1 MWEKLHRHAGS
12 EYTIHGS
19 KPRVTFV
26 DFYGMYP
33 EVKRLFLLDGSAIA
47 YRSHFALAANP
58 LVNKSGLVTSSIYGF
73 IMALNRII
81 ENEQPDY
88 LAVVF
93 DHKDK
98 TFRHT
103 EYPEYKATRE
113 KMPDDL
119 KAQLPYIKEVVEA
132 MRIPFISISG
142 FEADDVIGTLATQAA
157 KKNIAAYMVTGDKD
171 FLQLLRPD
179 VYIYN
184 IKQKGELDLMGEEA
198 PIKKWGI
205 PAKHVTDMLALMG
218 DASDNIPGVA
228 GIGEKTASKLVQDYG
243 SLEEIFEKIGTVK
256 PDKVRE
262 KLIANKESAF
272 LSKRLATI
280 CTDVELPVAADELKP
295 AKADGPRL
303 AALYRELEF
312 HSLLKKIDD
321 PVELKTSSAQN
332 YHMVKTKAELDDL
345 VKNLSTHSFTFD
357 TETDGLHPVD
367 VQMLATSFAY
377 EKSKAHFI
385 SFAHSDFSKSE
396 FIEKIKPV
404 MENPK
409 ISKGG
414 QNVKFDRHV
423 YKNQGVNVQG
433 ITFDT
438 MLESYLLDPNGRQH
452 GLDDLA
458 IKHLNLKKIPFTE
471 VSVKGQLFMDQVDIQ
486 KLSHYACE
494 DADACFQLHQIF
506 KEKIKEQNLERL
518 YHEVE
523 LPLIEVLGDMEKT
536 GFALDLN
543 LLSELSKKLTIRLNE
558 LTKQIIEAAGEEFNI
573 KSPKQMGPILFEK
586 LKVQEAAG
594 ITKIKKTKTGYA
606 TDQETLEKF
615 DAHPIIRLILE
626 YRNLSKLQSTYIDS
640 LPSLVH
646 PKTGRVHTSF
656 NQTVAATGRLSSS
669 DPNLQNIPIR
679 TELGREIR
687 KAFVAQ
693 NDNLIVSADYSQIE
707 LRFLSHLTKDPT
719 LVRTFEQNEDVHT
732 ITAALIFNKSF
743 HEVTPE
749 LRSRAKTINFGVIYG
764 MGPQRLARENGIS
777 IPEAK
782 KFIESYFQTYG
793 HVKDFFSKQL
803 EFARE
808 HGYVETIMGRRRP
821 LPDINGKNPM
831 MVAIAE
837 RMAGNTPLQ
846 GSAAD
851 LIKIAMINIHNEIK
865 KRNLKTRML
874 LQVHDELVFEVP
886 PDELKEAM
894 EMIKDKMETAM
905 KLDVPLLVD
914 IRSGQNW

>member
-1 MWEKLHRHAGS
+1 M
-12 EYTIHGS
+12 
-19 KPRVTFV
+19 
-26 DFYGMYP
+26 
-33 EVKRLFLLDGSAIA
+33 KRLFLLDGSAIA
-47 YRSHFALAANP
+47 YRSHFAFAANP
-58 LVNKSGLVTSSIYGF
+58 LVNKSGMVTSAIYGF

-81 ENEQPDY
+81 ENEQPDF

-98 TFRHT
+98 TFRH
-103 EYPEYKATRE
+103 EEFPEYKATRE

-119 KAQLPYIKEVVEA
+119 RAQLPYIKDVVEA
-132 MRIPFISISG
+132 MRIPYISISG
-142 FEADDVIGTLATQAA
+142 FEADDVIGTLAHRAVQ
-157 KKNIAAYMVTGDKD
+157 KKIHAYMVTGDKD
-171 FLQLLRPD
+171 FLQLIEPG
-179 VYIYN
+179 VFIYN
-184 IKQKGELDLMGEEA
+184 IKQKGDLEIMGEEA

-205 PAKHVTDMLALMG
+205 PANHVTDMLALMG
-218 DASDNIPGVA
+218 DASDNIPGVP

-243 SLEEIFEKIGTVK
+243 SLEQIFDKIDTVK

-262 KLIANKESAF
+262 KLIANKDQAF
-272 LSKRLATI
+272 LCKRLATI
-280 CTDVELPVAADELKP
+280 VTDVKLLVEVDELKP
-295 AKADGPRL
+295 ADKPDGPRL
-303 AALYRELEF
+303 AALYRELNF
-312 HSLLKKIDD
+312 TSLLKKIDD
-321 PVELKTSSAQN
+321 PVELKTSSALN
-332 YHMVKTKAELDDL
+332 YHMVKTRAELDEL
-345 VKNLSTHSFTFD
+345 VKNLSKNEFTFD

-367 VQMLATSFAY
+367 VRMLATSFSL
-377 EKSKAHFI
+377 EKDKAHFI
-385 SFAHSDFSKSE
+385 SFAHAEFSQSE
-396 FIEKIKPV
+396 FAEKIKPI
-404 MENPK
+404 MENSKLP
-409 ISKGG
+409 KGG

-423 YKNQGVNVQG
+423 YKNLGIDVQG
-433 ITFDT
+433 IAFDT
-438 MLESYLLDPNGRQH
+438 MLESYLLDPNSRQH

-458 IKHLNLKKIPFTE
+458 IKHLNLKKIPFE
-471 VSVKGQLFMDQVDIQ
+471 DVSVKGELFMDQVDIE

-494 DADACFQLHQIF
+494 DADACFQLHKIF
-506 KEKIKEQNLERL
+506 EPQIKEQNLERL
-518 YHEVE
+518 YRDIE

-536 GFALDLN
+536 GFALDVK
-543 LLSELSKKLTIRLNE
+543 LLGELSKQLTVRLDD
-558 LTKQIIEAAGEEFNI
+558 LTKQIIDMAGEEFNI
-573 KSPKQMGPILFEK
+573 KSPKQLGPILFEK
-586 LKVQEAAG
+586 LKVHETAG

-626 YRNLSKLQSTYIDS
+626 YRNLSKLQSTYIDT
-640 LPSLVH
+640 LPTLVH

-707 LRFLSHLTKDPT
+707 LRFLAHLTKDPT
-719 LVRTFEQNEDVHT
+719 LIRTFEQNEDVHS
-732 ITAALIFNKSF
+732 ITAALIFNKGF
-743 HEVTPE
+743 HEVTSE

-793 HVKDFFSKQL
+793 HVKDFFNKQL

-851 LIKIAMINIHNEIK
+851 LIKIAMINIHHEIK
-865 KRNLKTRML
+865 KKNLKTRML

-886 PDELKEAM
+886 PNELKEAM
-894 EMIKDKMETAM
+894 AMIKEKMETAM

-914 IRSGQNW
+914 IRSGKNWNDAH

>member
-1 MWEKLHRHAGS
+1 M
-12 EYTIHGS
+12 
-19 KPRVTFV
+19 
-26 DFYGMYP
+26 
-33 EVKRLFLLDGSAIA
+33 KRIFLLDGSAIA
-47 YRSHFALAANP
+47 YRSHFAFAANP
-58 LVNKSGLVTSSIYGF
+58 LVNKSGMVTSSVYGF

-81 ENEQPDY
+81 ENEKPDY

-98 TFRHT
+98 TFRH
-103 EYPEYKATRE
+103 EEFPEYKATRE

-119 KAQLPYIKEVVEA
+119 RAQMPYIKDVVEA

-142 FEADDVIGTLATQAA
+142 FEADDVIGTLAYHAV
-157 KKNIAAYMVTGDKD
+157 KKKIDAYMVTSDKD
-171 FLQLLRPD
+171 FLQLIQPG

-184 IKQKGELDLMGEEA
+184 LKPKGGDLEIMGENA
-198 PIKKWGI
+198 PIQKWGI
-205 PAKHVTDMLALMG
+205 PAKHVADMLALMG
-218 DASDNIPGVA
+218 DASDNIPGVP
-228 GIGEKTASKLVQDYG
+228 GIGEKTASKLVQEYG
-243 SLEEIFEKIGTVK
+243 SLEEIYEKIDTVL
-256 PDKVRE
+256 PEKVRD
-262 KLIANKESAF
+262 KLIAHKDQAF
-272 LSKRLATI
+272 LCKRLATI
-280 CTDVELPVAADELKP
+280 VTDMNLPVDVDELIPADKP
-295 AKADGPRL
+295 DGPRL

-321 PVELKTSSAQN
+321 PIEVKTSSDTN
-332 YHMVKTKAELDDL
+332 YHMVKTRDELNEL
-345 VKNLSTHSFTFD
+345 VKNLSKHTFAFD

-367 VQMLATSFAY
+367 VKMLATSFSY
-377 EKSKAHFI
+377 EKDKAYFI
-385 SFAHSDFSKSE
+385 SFVHSEFSKSE

-404 MENPK
+404 MENPALA
-409 ISKGG
+409 KGG

-423 YKNQGVNVQG
+423 YKNEGCDVQGVV
-433 ITFDT
+433 FDT
-438 MLESYLLDPNGRQH
+438 MIESYLLDPNGRQH
-452 GLDDLA
+452 GLDDMAL
-458 IKHLNLKKIPFTE
+458 KHLNLKKIPFKD
-471 VSVKGQLFMDQVDIQ
+471 VSVKGELFMDQVDIQ

-494 DADACFQLHQIF
+494 DADACFQLHSIF
-506 KEKIKEQNLERL
+506 DKQIKEQKLELL
-518 YHEVE
+518 YQNIE
-523 LPLIEVLGDMEKT
+523 LPLINVLGDMEKT
-536 GFALDLN
+536 GFALDLD
-543 LLSELSKKLTIRLNE
+543 LLGELSKKLTIRLSE
-558 LTKQIIEAAGEEFNI
+558 LTKQIIEMAGEEFNI

-594 ITKIKKTKTGYA
+594 ITKIKKTKTGYS
-606 TDQETLEKF
+606 TDQETLEKY

-640 LPSLVH
+640 LPTLVH
-646 PKTGRVHTSF
+646 PKTGRVHSSF

-687 KAFVAQ
+687 KAFIAQ
-693 NDNLIVSADYSQIE
+693 NGNVIVSADYSQIE
-707 LRFLSHLTKDPT
+707 LRFLAHLTKDPT
-719 LVRTFEQNEDVHT
+719 LVRTFEQNEDVHM
-732 ITAALIFNKSF
+732 ITAALIFNKPF

-782 KFIESYFQTYG
+782 KFIESYFQTYA

-886 PDELKEAM
+886 PNELKEAM
-894 EMIKDKMETAM
+894 AMIKEKMETAM

-914 IRSGQNW
+914 IRSGQNWNDAH